1 MHSNVVR
8 GLLNPRTIA
17 SRALLSIISQTFT
30 AERRV
35 LQWWENDLLHERAG
49 ISSKLHLIS
58 SHPSLEYLFQTT
70 HSLDW
75 SLTNFSSRFS
85 HKFRNSVALIL
96 TEMFIWN
103 EKDRIK
109 CANFPDQSQSFRF
122 FARSSHCCKLYE
134 LAKQTTLSL
143 DRSGSVLKAVN
154 HLYE

>member
-17 SRALLSIISQTFT
+17 SRALFSIISQTFI

-49 ISSKLHLIS
+49 ISSKFYLIS

-70 HSLDW
+70 HLLDW
-75 SLTNFSSRFS
+75 SLKNFSSRFS
-85 HKFRNSVALIL
+85 NKFRNSPSLIL

-103 EKDRIK
+103 EKGRIK
-109 CANFPDQSQSFRF
+109 YGNFPDQSQSFRF

-134 LAKQTTLSL
+134 AAKQTTSSL
-143 DRSGSVLKAVN
+143 DHWTGLAA
-154 HLYE
+154 Y